1 MSNVAITVTAN
12 GNSVLNDL
20 LGIEAYAKPGT
31 WVSQSFSFGTVVTF
45 EVPGNV
51 WTRLRPQLN
60 ALANR
65 RIPALDTAGL
75 PLASGKTMPALSYSM
90 DWIPGDRPRVGS
102 VRINTTLVDLSSGST
117 LTVAGTNLL
126 SGTAASLTLQTWS
139 AAYSYG
145 NPGTRTFTR
154 AVDAL
159 RIDSK
164 IKGPLGNKIAVSVEK
179 PAASSDVAVT
189 MGADGEIYIK
199 VTPVTDFSTST
210 AIEALINGSSAANV
224 WVLATALVAGALI
237 SPTSTVSV
245 NGISPGGLTASNAGQ
260 VGKVY
265 LSGGDGG
272 GLARLDVPVVAGA
285 PANRL
290 VLVSN
295 TAGNQQNLITLTIT
309 VNSGVATAATI
320 SGNDITVACEF
331 ATETL
336 TNIRDA
342 INTAVGEPVLAS
354 FVGSGASSLG
364 ALAKTWL
371 YGGGGET
378 PVATVGGKAAVITAQ
393 SDTAMTITVSSA
405 ALAVSPAVSAG
416 DQLALQLQMNY
427 GLVAAPLGAAQA

>member
-12 GNSVLNDL
+12 GNSTLNDL

-65 RIPALDTAGL
+65 RIPALDVNGL

-159 RIDSK
+159 RIDAVA
-164 IKGPLGNKIAVSVEK
+164 KGPLGNKIAVSVEK
-179 PAASSDVAVT
+179 EAASSAVVVTLGDDGDV
-189 MGADGEIYIK
+189 YIK
-199 VTPVTDFSTST
+199 VTPITGFSTST
-210 AIEALINGSSAANV
+210 AIAALINGSSAANV
-224 WVLATALVAGALI
+224 WVSATALVAGALI

-260 VGKVY
+260 IGKVY

-290 VLVSN
+290 VLVSK

-309 VNSGVATAATI
+309 VNSGVATAATL
-320 SGNDITVACEF
+320 SGNNITVACEL
-331 ATETL
+331 ATDTL
-336 TNIRDA
+336 ANIRDA
-342 INTAVGEPVLAS
+342 INAVSGVPVVAS
-354 FVGSGASSLG
+354 IVGSGSLG
-364 ALAKTWL
+364 ALAQSWL

>member
-12 GNSVLNDL
+12 GNSTLNDL

-65 RIPALDTAGL
+65 RIPALDVNGL

-159 RIDSK
+159 RIDAVA
-164 IKGPLGNKIAVSVEK
+164 KGPLGNKIAVSVEK
-179 PAASSDVAVT
+179 EAASSAVVVTLGDDGDV
-189 MGADGEIYIK
+189 YIK
-199 VTPVTDFSTST
+199 VTPITGFSTST
-210 AIEALINGSSAANV
+210 AIAALINGSSAANV
-224 WVLATALVAGALI
+224 WVSATALVAGALI

-260 VGKVY
+260 IGKVY

-290 VLVSN
+290 VLVSK

-309 VNSGVATAATI
+309 VNSGVATAATL
-320 SGNDITVACEF
+320 SGNNITVACEL
-331 ATETL
+331 ATDTL
-336 TNIRDA
+336 ANIRDA
-342 INTAVGEPVLAS
+342 INAVSGVPVVAS
-354 FVGSGASSLG
+354 IVGSGSLG
-364 ALAKTWL
+364 ALAKSWL

>member
-12 GNSVLNDL
+12 GNSTLQDL

-31 WVSQSFSFGTVVTF
+31 WVSQSFSFGSVVTF

-51 WTRLRPQLN
+51 WSRLRPQLN

-65 RIPALDTAGL
+65 RIPALDSDGL
-75 PLASGKTMPALSYSM
+75 PLGTGKTMPALSYSM
-90 DWIPGDRPRVGS
+90 DWVPGDRPRVGS
-102 VRINTTLVDLSSGST
+102 VTIDTGLVDISSGSS
-117 LTVAGTNLL
+117 LTVNGTNLL
-126 SGTAASLTLQTWS
+126 GGTAASLMLQTWS

-145 NPGTRTFTR
+145 NPGTRTYTR
-154 AVDAL
+154 AVDSL
-159 RIDSK
+159 RIDALA
-164 IKGPLGNKIAVSVEK
+164 KGPVGNKIAVSVEK
-179 PAASSDVAVT
+179 PAASSSVVVT
-189 MGADGEIYIK
+189 MDADGEVYIK
-199 VTPVTDFSTST
+199 VTPVTGASTST
-210 AIEALINGSSAANV
+210 AIAALINGDTDSNV
-224 WVLATALVAGALI
+224 WVVATALVAGALI

-272 GLARLDVPVVAGA
+272 GLARLDVPVVAGD

-290 VLVSN
+290 VLVSKK
-295 TAGNQQNLITLTIT
+295 AGNDQNAITLTIT
-309 VNSGVATAATI
+309 VSNGGSTTASF
-320 SGNDITVACEF
+320 SGNDILVECSG

-336 TNIRDA
+336 AN
-342 INTAVGEPVLAS
+342 LAS
-354 FVGSGASSLG
+354 AITGVAGIPVVASDVGTGSLG
-364 ALAKTWL
+364 ALDKTWL

-393 SDTAMTITVSSA
+393 SDSQMTVTVSHA
-405 ALAVSPAVSAG
+405 ALVVSPAVTAG

-427 GLVAAPLGAAQA
+427 GLVSAPLGAAQA

>member
-12 GNSVLNDL
+12 GNSTLNDL

-159 RIDSK
+159 RIDAVA
-164 IKGPLGNKIAVSVEK
+164 KGPIGNKIAVSVEK
-179 PAASSDVAVT
+179 EAASSSVVVT
-189 MGADGEIYIK
+189 MDADGEIYIK
-199 VTPVTDFSTST
+199 VTPITGFSTST
-210 AIEALINGSSAANV
+210 AIAALINGSSAANV
-224 WVLATALVAGALI
+224 WVSATALVAGALI

-260 VGKVY
+260 IGKVY

-290 VLVSN
+290 VLVSK

-309 VNSGVATAATI
+309 VSSGVATAASL
-320 SGNDITVACEF
+320 SGNDITVACEL
-331 ATETL
+331 ATDTIA
-336 TNIRDA
+336 NIRDA
-342 INTAVGEPVLAS
+342 INAVSGVPVVAS
-354 FVGSGASSLG
+354 IVGSGSLG
-364 ALAKTWL
+364 ALAQSWL

-393 SDTAMTITVSSA
+393 SDTAMTVTVSSA

-427 GLVAAPLGAAQA
+427 GLVSAPLGAAQS

>member
-12 GNSVLNDL
+12 GNSTLNDL

-65 RIPALDTAGL
+65 RIPALDVNGL

-154 AVDAL
+154 AIDAL
-159 RIDSK
+159 RIDAVA
-164 IKGPLGNKIAVSVEK
+164 KGPLGNKIAVSVEK
-179 PAASSDVAVT
+179 EAASSAVVVTLGDDGDV
-189 MGADGEIYIK
+189 YIK
-199 VTPVTDFSTST
+199 VTPITGFSTST
-210 AIEALINGSSAANV
+210 AIAALINGSSAANV
-224 WVLATALVAGALI
+224 WVSATALVAGALI

-260 VGKVY
+260 IGKVY

-290 VLVSN
+290 VLVSK

-309 VNSGVATAATI
+309 VNSGVATAATL
-320 SGNDITVACEF
+320 SGNNITVACEL
-331 ATETL
+331 ATDTL
-336 TNIRDA
+336 ANIRDA
-342 INTAVGEPVLAS
+342 INAVSGVPVVAS
-354 FVGSGASSLG
+354 IVGSGSLG
-364 ALAKTWL
+364 ALAKSWL